1 MSGHHTGP
9 ASPPRLSRRRLLQ
22 TAGGAGLSL
31 AVAGSARGR
40 QSTDRG
46 LAATQDSER
55 AFWRFE
61 TGNWVTAS
69 PTVVGGT
76 VYIGSQDNHLY
87 ALDAETGSQAWQF
100 EAETAIERAAAVK
113 PASDSPFEGPGV
125 FFGDQWRFY
134 GVDGASGE
142 SRWSEDITEV
152 SAPVLT
158 DEAVFFSG
166 DKLNKIR
173 IEDGTREWVSLELRM
188 STEDGTVYSTSPTPS
203 VTDGTIYAGTANG
216 EIVAADPATGTAN
229 WGFPAGKPI
238 RSPPAVQDG
247 RVFIGDSEGTLYAV
261 EDGSEAWQFSEP
273 TDGITAAPTISDGTV
288 FAGSQDGTL
297 YALGTET
304 GEEIWRFE
312 ADGPVPS
319 SPTVADGTVFV
330 GSADG
335 HVYALDA
342 DSGEEAW
349 RFDTGDT
356 VRSSPT
362 VVDGVL
368 FVGGW
373 NGNVYALDA
382 GVSGSSS
389 GTRVEQGVLGHHH
402 SHVGTDEQTI
412 EPVDEFTVQTPS
424 GGTSDSEEVS
434 GFSSSGGEGPGFGL
448 GTALAGLGAGALWAR
463 QRLAGE

>member
-1 MSGHHTGP
+1 
-9 ASPPRLSRRRLLQ
+9 
-22 TAGGAGLSL
+22 
-31 AVAGSARGR
+31 
-40 QSTDRG
+40 
-46 LAATQDSER
+46 
-55 AFWRFE
+55 
-61 TGNWVTAS
+61 VTAS
-69 PTVVGGT
+69 PTVVDGT
-76 VYIGSQDNHLY
+76 VYIGSHDNHLY

-100 EAETAIERAAAVK
+100 ETEMAIEKAAAVT
-113 PASDSPFEGPGV
+113 PAGDSPFSGAGV

-134 GVDGASGE
+134 GVDGDSAE
-142 SRWSEDITEV
+142 SRWSQEITEV
-152 SAPVLT
+152 SAPVLA
-158 DEAVFFSG
+158 DDGVFFSG
-166 DKLNKIR
+166 DKLNRIR
-173 IEDGTREWVSLELRM
+173 TEDGTREWVSLELRR
-188 STEDGTVYSTSPTPS
+188 STEDGAVYSTSPTPS
-203 VTDGTIYAGTANG
+203 VADGTIYAGAANG
-216 EIVAADPATGTAN
+216 EIVAADPATGTAD

-261 EDGSEAWQFSEP
+261 EDGSEAWQFSDP

-288 FAGSQDGTL
+288 FVGSQDGTL
-297 YALGTET
+297 YALGTES
-304 GEEIWRFE
+304 GDERWRFG

-319 SPTVADGTVFV
+319 SPTVADGTVFF

-335 HVYALDA
+335 HVYAVEA
-342 DSGEEAW
+342 DSGEEVW
-349 RFDTGDT
+349 RFDTGDI

-402 SHVGTDEQTI
+402 SHVGADEQRLD
-412 EPVDEFTVQTPS
+412 PAPEFAVQTPGS
-424 GGTSDSEEVS
+424 GGSDSEEVS
-434 GFSSSGGEGPGFGL
+434 GFSSSDDGGPGFGV

-463 QRLAGE
+463 RRLAGE